1 MTLPVPTLDH
11 VVINARDEMDRAA
24 DVYRRLG
31 FTLTERGYHS
41 LGSMNHLA
49 MFGTDYLELIAVPKD
64 ATSGR
69 LDLLN
74 FSFGLNGLVFGSED
88 SAVTY
93 AELSK
98 AGVPVEPPVEFT
110 RPVKYEGGQGDA
122 RFRTVRM
129 KAGVVPYGRVY
140 YCHHF
145 TRDLVWRDEWRH
157 HRNGVVAVARAII
170 VEPDPAKGSKLYE
183 DMFGTEAVRAIP
195 GGKTVIVG
203 NSRFD
208 IVTEAALKEQFGD
221 AAPAAEGRAAYMAGL
236 TFRTTSLAK
245 AARALQDGTIAGVKQ
260 DSGRLVVPAKE
271 AMNAVLEFIE

>member
-1 MTLPVPTLDH
+1 MVFPVPTLDH
-11 VVINARDEMDRAA
+11 VVINARDDMDRAA
-24 DVYRRLG
+24 DTYRRLG

-49 MFGTDYLELIAVPKD
+49 IFGTDYLELIAVPKG

-69 LDLLN
+69 LDLLD

-93 AELSK
+93 GALSK
-98 AGVPVEPPVEFT
+98 AAVPVEPPVEFT
-110 RPVKYEGGQGDA
+110 RPVKFDGGERDA

-157 HRNGVVAVARAII
+157 HANGVVAVARALI
-170 VEPDPAKGSKLYE
+170 VEPDPAKGARLYA
-183 DMFGTEAVRAIP
+183 DMFGPEAVRDIE
-195 GGKTVIVG
+195 GGKTVVIG

-208 IVTEAALKEQFGD
+208 IVTEAALGKQFGD
-221 AAPAAEGRAAYMAGL
+221 AVPDPEGRPAYMAGL

-245 AARALQDGTIAGVKQ
+245 AARALQEGGIGGVEKS
-260 DSGRLVVPAKE
+260 SGRMVVPAKQ
-271 AMNAVLEFIE
+271 AVNAVLEFIE